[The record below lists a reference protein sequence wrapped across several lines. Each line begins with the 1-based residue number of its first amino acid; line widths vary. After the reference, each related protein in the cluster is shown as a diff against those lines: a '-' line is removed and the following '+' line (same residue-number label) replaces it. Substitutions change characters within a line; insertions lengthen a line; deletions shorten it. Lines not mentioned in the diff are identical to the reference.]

1 MNPQSCD
8 GYVEFFLKTF
18 RGQLP
23 FAAEG
28 DLVFVGATIGAMDLK
43 FDWFASQPEASKAEF
58 AENLL
63 EAVRTLR
70 ASRVSEVVN

>member
-23 FAAEG
+23 FAAEH
-28 DLVFVGATIGAMDLK
+28 DLLFVGGTISAMER
-43 FDWFASQPEASKAEF
+43 FDWFKSQTEASKAAF

-70 ASRVSEVVN
+70 ASRLSETVN